1 VFLKASIPVE
11 KVRVGE
17 ECRDSRSNSVLLVIK
32 PQDHPI
38 MNFTVPQRH
47 VVLKNNLRFLKND
60 LVLVS
65 ASFGS
70 DQFIFSFSIY
80 LFVCLF
86 IILVVLGIWPEG
98 LVLGK

>member
-1 VFLKASIPVE
+1 
-11 KVRVGE
+11 
-17 ECRDSRSNSVLLVIK
+17 
-32 PQDHPI
+32 
-38 MNFTVPQRH
+38 
-47 VVLKNNLRFLKND
+47 
-60 LVLVS
+60 VS